1 MPHGDKTSHTD
12 KQKRQ
17 AAHTAAGYEKSGVSV
32 KDAEGRAWATL
43 NEPSGGAKKNGS
55 GRKQHELKQGQ
66 SMNTQFSNP
75 TPTAPDPDATAETA
89 VTEFDALLKDL
100 AEQKDLHLRLAAD
113 FENFKRRSRQESE
126 ARAIAQKES
135 FIVELLPVIDNLE
148 RALASGASRDS
159 AQFHQGVEMTLK
171 QLQQLLRQ
179 HGIESEEIVG
189 KPFDPH
195 RQEALSQGHDPQQPD
210 HAILEVVQRGY
221 RKGAKVVRPA
231 KVVVNDLT
239 LTKPARHGR

>member
-1 MPHGDKTSHTD
+1 MKTESPD
-12 KQKRQ
+12 PP
-17 AAHTAAGYEKSGVSV
+17 AAEPEASATTAGTAA
-32 KDAEGRAWATL
+32 
-43 NEPSGGAKKNGS
+43 
-55 GRKQHELKQGQ
+55 
-66 SMNTQFSNP
+66 
-75 TPTAPDPDATAETA
+75 
-89 VTEFDALLKDL
+89 TESEVLLKDL

-126 ARAIAQKES
+126 VRAAAQKES

-148 RALASGASRDS
+148 RALAAGASRDS

-179 HGIESEEIVG
+179 HGVESEEIVG

-195 RQEALSQGHDPQQPD
+195 RHESLSHGHDPAQPD

-221 RKGAKVVRPA
+221 QRGTKVVRPP
-231 KVVVNDLT
+231 KVTVNDLT
-239 LTKPARHGR
+239 VSKPARHGR

>member
-1 MPHGDKTSHTD
+1 
-12 KQKRQ
+12 
-17 AAHTAAGYEKSGVSV
+17 
-32 KDAEGRAWATL
+32 
-43 NEPSGGAKKNGS
+43 
-55 GRKQHELKQGQ
+55 
-66 SMNTQFSNP
+66 MNTEFQNP
-75 TPTAPDPDATAETA
+75 PPFGVEPDASG
-89 VTEFDALLKDL
+89 TEAAASESDALVKDL
-100 AEQKDLHLRLAAD
+100 AEQKDLHLRLTAD

-126 ARAIAQKES
+126 ARAVAQKES

-179 HGIESEEIVG
+179 HGVESEEIVG
-189 KPFDPH
+189 RPFDPH
-195 RQEALSQGHDPQQPD
+195 RHEALSQGYDPAQPD

-221 RKGAKVVRPA
+221 QRGAKVIRPA

-239 LTKPARHGR
+239 AAKPHRHGR